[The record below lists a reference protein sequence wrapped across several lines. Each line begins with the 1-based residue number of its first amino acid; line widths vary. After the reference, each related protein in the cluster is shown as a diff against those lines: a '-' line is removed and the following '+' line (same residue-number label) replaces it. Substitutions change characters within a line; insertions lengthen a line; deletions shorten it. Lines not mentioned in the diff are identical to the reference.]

1 VELTPELPQ
10 DDNHAAAGLYSPP
23 VTQRSVMREDPER
36 EQEPAGE
43 PTDPAAKPRLTRR
56 DAIAAAAVT
65 AGGAVLASVPLAGQ
79 SRALQTAAPA
89 PAATPD
95 SVTIPTDPTR
105 APGPPTSPLGVRS
118 PFETPARTPIGAISG
133 SSMTPLHKLTGT
145 VTPSD
150 LVFERHHAG
159 VAIIDP
165 ARYRLM
171 IHGMVDRPT
180 VFTLD
185 DLRRLPNI
193 SRTVFLECS
202 GNGRG
207 AFRTPKRDMTP
218 QQIDGMTS
226 NGEWTGVALTT
237 LFREVGVRRG
247 ASWLRAEGGDAAR
260 LSRSIPLAKGL
271 DDAMIAYAFNG
282 EPLRPAN
289 GYPARLMLPGYEGNT
304 CVKWVRRIE
313 VTDAP
318 GMFRDETSKYTD
330 PLANGTAR
338 QFSFVMDAK
347 SIITEPAFPSRL
359 TAPGWVQISGL
370 AWSGRGRVERVD
382 VTVDGGRSW
391 MLAELQEPVLPVAHT
406 RFRLMW
412 QWDGKAATIASR
424 ATDETGYVQPTLAE
438 FRDKRGAGTDYHFN
452 YVRGWLIGA
461 DGTVSFAVEG

>member
-1 VELTPELPQ
+1 
-10 DDNHAAAGLYSPP
+10 
-23 VTQRSVMREDPER
+23 
-36 EQEPAGE
+36 
-43 PTDPAAKPRLTRR
+43 
-56 DAIAAAAVT
+56 
-65 AGGAVLASVPLAGQ
+65 
-79 SRALQTAAPA
+79 
-89 PAATPD
+89 
-95 SVTIPTDPTR
+95 
-105 APGPPTSPLGVRS
+105 
-118 PFETPARTPIGAISG
+118 
-133 SSMTPLHKLTGT
+133 
-145 VTPSD
+145 
-150 LVFERHHAG
+150 VFERHHAG
-159 VAIIDP
+159 VAMIDP
-165 ARYRLM
+165 ARYQLM
-171 IHGMVDRPT
+171 MHGLVDRPT

-185 DLRRLPNI
+185 DLRRLPSI

-202 GNGRG
+202 GNGRA
-207 AFRTPKRDMTP
+207 AFRAPKPDMTP

-226 NGEWTGVALTT
+226 SGEWTGVALTT
-237 LFREVGVRRG
+237 LFREVGVKRG

-347 SIITEPAFPSRL
+347 SIITEPAFPARL
-359 TAPGWVQISGL
+359 SAPGWMQISGL
-370 AWSGRGRVERVD
+370 AWSGRGRIARVD
-382 VTVDGGRSW
+382 VSVDGGRSW

-412 QWDGKAATIASR
+412 KWDGAAARIASR

-438 FRDKRGAGTDYHFN
+438 FREKRGPGTDYHFN
-452 YVRGWLIGA
+452 YIRSWAIGA
-461 DGTVSFAVEG
+461 DGVVSFAAEG